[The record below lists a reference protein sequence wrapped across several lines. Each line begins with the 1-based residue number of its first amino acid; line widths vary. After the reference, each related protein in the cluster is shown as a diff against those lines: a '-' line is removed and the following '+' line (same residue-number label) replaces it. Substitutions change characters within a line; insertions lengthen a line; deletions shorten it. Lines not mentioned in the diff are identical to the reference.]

1 MTDRIILDERR
12 DFLVELSWFA
22 LDDGALVPFIHLQVT
37 NWSARVLRDLISLWG
52 RLRPTLPPIVFAQGT
67 TDDAK
72 LAKLVVKFGFVF
84 HADCLCDDGLNR
96 RLFVN
101 YRHDKDMQSLW

>member
-1 MTDRIILDERR
+1 MMSERIILDERR

-52 RLRPTLPPIVFAQGT
+52 RLRPTLPEIIFAQGT
-67 TDDAK
+67 IDDNK
-72 LAKLVVKFGFVF
+72 LAKLVSKFGFQY
-84 HADCLCDDGLNR
+84 HADCPCDDGISR

-101 YRHDKDMQSLW
+101 YKD